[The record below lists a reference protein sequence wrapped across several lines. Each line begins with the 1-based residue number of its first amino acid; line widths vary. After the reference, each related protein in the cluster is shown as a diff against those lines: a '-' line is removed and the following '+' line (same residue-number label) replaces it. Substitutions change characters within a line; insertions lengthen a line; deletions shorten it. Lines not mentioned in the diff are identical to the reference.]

1 MGRIVRMLTAP
12 LLACAFLACATTG
25 ETRLAEIDAMA
36 SSAYT
41 QGDMEQAERHYRQ
54 LVAAP
59 GAGFEAWFRLGN
71 ILARANRVD
80 EAVKMYEKTL
90 ELRADFAPAWRN
102 LAVLRLRQG
111 LAALLESQARLD
123 TGDPLYA
130 DNQAIIEALRRAP
143 AFGAAGDNL

>member
-1 MGRIVRMLTAP
+1 MLTAP
-12 LLACAFLACATTG
+12 LLACAFLACATASGGSQT
-25 ETRLAEIDAMA
+25 LAEVDAMA
-36 SSAYT
+36 SAAYT

-54 LVAAP
+54 LAAAP